1 MGEAPRKDIRMARF
15 NIRPYIF
22 IAPALIYLG
31 IWIFYPIF
39 NALHLSF
46 FDSPTGRSRD
56 YFYVG
61 LDNFRKLLA
70 DDLFLKSLYH
80 NVIWVLLSI
89 AIPVVLGLL
98 LAVLLSGRER
108 TRLIYASAYFIPQT
122 IAAVIAAIVWRWIY
136 DPSLGPLNQLLEAI
150 GLSGRHWLA
159 DESIV
164 LIAVNMI
171 GSWTY
176 FGFCV
181 LIFMAGLQNISP
193 ELYDAAKIDGAAALQ
208 QFIYVTIPMLRN
220 AIIFVLVYTIIGSM
234 KFFDLIFVAT
244 NGGPNESST
253 VVGLRIF
260 QHSMREGRF
269 NYAATMS
276 TVLTIIILLLSVVVI
291 RQIVAE
297 EGD

>member
-1 MGEAPRKDIRMARF
+1 MARF

-22 IAPALIYLG
+22 IAPALIYLA
-31 IWIFYPIF
+31 IWIFYPIL
-39 NALHLSF
+39 NAFVLSF

-56 YFYVG
+56 YFWVG
-61 LDNFRKLLA
+61 IDNFRKLLQ

-80 NVIWVLLSI
+80 NIIWVLLSI

-98 LAVLLSGRER
+98 LAVVLSGRGR
-108 TRLIYASAYFIPQT
+108 TRLIYASIYFIPQT
-122 IAAVIAAIVWRWIY
+122 VASVCAAIVWRWIY
-136 DPSLGPLNQLLEAI
+136 DPSIGPLNHMLEAI
-150 GLSGRHWLA
+150 GLTGRPWLA

-171 GSWTY
+171 GSWSY

-193 ELYDAAKIDGAAALQ
+193 ELYDASKIDGAGALQ
-208 QFIYVTIPMLRN
+208 RFVSITIPLLRN
-220 AIIFVLVYTIIGSM
+220 AITFVLVYTIIGSM

-244 NGGPNESST
+244 NGGPNEAST
-253 VVGLRIF
+253 VVGLRIYW
-260 QHSMREGRF
+260 HSMREGRF

-276 TVLTIIILLLSVVVI
+276 TILTVVILALSVVVI
-291 RQIVAE
+291 RQIVSDE
-297 EGD
+297 RD

>member
-1 MGEAPRKDIRMARF
+1 MARF

-22 IAPALIYLG
+22 IAPALIYLA
-31 IWIFYPIF
+31 IWIFYPIL
-39 NALHLSF
+39 NAFVLSF

-56 YFYVG
+56 YFWVG
-61 LDNFRKLLA
+61 IDNFRKLLQ

-80 NVIWVLLSI
+80 NIIWVLLSI

-98 LAVLLSGRER
+98 LAVVLSGRGR
-108 TRLIYASAYFIPQT
+108 SRLIYASIYFIPQT
-122 IAAVIAAIVWRWIY
+122 VASVCAAIVWRWIY
-136 DPSLGPLNQLLEAI
+136 DPSIGPLNHMLEAI
-150 GLSGRHWLA
+150 GLTGRPWLA

-171 GSWTY
+171 GSWSY

-193 ELYDAAKIDGAAALQ
+193 ELYDASKIDGAGALQ
-208 QFIYVTIPMLRN
+208 RFVSITIPLLRN
-220 AIIFVLVYTIIGSM
+220 AITFVLVYTIIGSM

-244 NGGPNESST
+244 NGGPNEAST
-253 VVGLRIF
+253 VVGLRIYW
-260 QHSMREGRF
+260 HSMREGRF

-276 TVLTIIILLLSVVVI
+276 TILTVVILALSVVVI
-291 RQIVAE
+291 RQIVSDE
-297 EGD
+297 RD